1 MNKKG
6 FTLVEL
12 LAVIVVLG
20 LVITIT
26 ATKGFGA
33 FDNTKKAITKQNL
46 KAIKEAANVLATQ
59 IDNCDD
65 DIDDELWKTG
75 EGDKN
80 LAQYNGITTPEGANC
95 DDLKAKMQKKE
106 DGTGCISVN
115 VGYLIDNQYL
125 SENKDFENLKDKT
138 VRLCKEDKKI
148 TIDMSDI

>member
-1 MNKKG
+1 MDRN
-6 FTLVEL
+6 
-12 LAVIVVLG
+12 A
-20 LVITIT
+20 
-26 ATKGFGA
+26 
-33 FDNTKKAITKQNL
+33 
-46 KAIKEAANVLATQ
+46 
-59 IDNCDD
+59 CDD

-125 SENKDFENLKDKT
+125 RENKDFENLKDKT